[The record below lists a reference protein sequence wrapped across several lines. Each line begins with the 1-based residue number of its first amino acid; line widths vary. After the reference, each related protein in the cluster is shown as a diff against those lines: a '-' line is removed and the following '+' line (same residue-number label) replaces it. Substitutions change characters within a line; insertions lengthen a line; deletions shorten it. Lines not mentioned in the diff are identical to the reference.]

1 MPGLTV
7 KGLTFLSSKVD
18 REYRLALLADVH
30 DCLPPDV
37 LPHVRAFSPSLIAV
51 NGDLVNNYLTDWILT
66 PKDRLKNLLR
76 GSRDTHYDGHIAS
89 SYSGSSVLQECASI
103 STTFYSLGNHERYFT
118 SADAAA
124 VHSAGAVLLENE
136 FLPFGG
142 LCIGAQSSF
151 ELGQISEERIADG
164 DLDPILVK
172 RRGRAYAP
180 EAETAWLDEFE
191 RQPGFK
197 VLLCHHPEYYD
208 KFLRHRD
215 IDLILSGHAH
225 GGQIRLFG
233 RGLYAPDQGVLPRYT
248 SGVID
253 NRMVIS
259 RGLSNQYRFVP
270 RFNNAPELVLIT
282 VKPE

>member
-1 MPGLTV
+1 MPGVTV
-7 KGLTFLSSKVD
+7 TGVTFFSSKVN

-30 DCLPPDV
+30 DCLPADV
-37 LPHVRAFSPSLIAV
+37 LPHVRSFSPDLIAI
-51 NGDLVNNYLTDWILT
+51 NGDLVNSYLTDWILT
-66 PKDRLKNLLR
+66 PKDHLKNLLR
-76 GSRDTHYDGHIAS
+76 GRRDVRYDGHLAS
-89 SYSGSSVLQECASI
+89 SYSGVSVLQECASI
-103 STTFYSLGNHERYFT
+103 SPTFYSLGNHERSFT
-118 SADAAA
+118 SADVSAAR
-124 VHSAGAVLLENE
+124 SAGAMLLENE

-151 ELGQISEERIADG
+151 EVGETSAMRIQAG
-164 DLDPILVK
+164 DEDPFLAK
-172 RRGRAYAP
+172 RRGRAYTP

-215 IDLILSGHAH
+215 VDLILSGHAH

-259 RGLSNQYRFVP
+259 RGLCNQYRFVP
-270 RFNNAPELVLIT
+270 RFNNAFELVLIT
-282 VKPE
+282 IKPE